1 MIKCPSCSRNL
12 TDESRFCPSCGI
24 ALSGY
29 STPAVPLVE
38 LPTLSLFQPE
48 NSAPKA
54 FPHVA
59 RFLSP
64 DSMGSARFLPG
75 ATLTGRYR
83 IVGLL
88 GRGGMG
94 EVYRADDLKLGQPVA
109 LKFLPESLAR
119 DGAALARFHKEVRI
133 ARTVSHPNVC
143 RVFDI
148 GEVDHHHF
156 ISMEYVDGEDLASLL
171 RRIGRL
177 PHDKGLEIAR
187 QLCAGLAAAHDTGVL
202 HRDLKPANVMI
213 DARGKARLTDFGLAD
228 LSEEIRSEGL
238 TGTLTYMSPEQLAG
252 KEATIGSDIY
262 SLGLVLYE
270 IFTGKRAFESTTIDE
285 LIRLHAGTVPT
296 SPSSLVKEIDPGVE
310 RVILRCLDKDPSNRP
325 ASALQ
330 IAALLPGGDPLAA
343 ALAAGETP
351 SPEMVAAAPK
361 EGSLRPAVAGLFLV
375 SVFIGLALTTVLSS
389 LTLLHR
395 IVPLEK
401 TPDVLKERASQV
413 AQKLGYTGT
422 PADVAFGFFY
432 DLEHL
437 RYVRDND
444 SSPNRWNRLATGQP
458 AAIDFWY
465 RQSPQ
470 YLVPYGNNLVSQVDP
485 PNILPGMVRISL
497 DTTGRLVLFD
507 AVPQQEVEG
516 LKKDAASQDWSV
528 LFKEAG
534 LEMANFQPAEPT
546 RTPPHAHDARMTWR
560 GTYPNMPDL
569 RVRIE
574 ATAYQGKPSYFEIIN
589 PWGSHAPQAP
599 VPPTETQTVGF
610 VVLIAVFFGIMLIG
624 TLLAFKNIR
633 LGRGDLKGAFRVTVF
648 LFILRMVSWAAS
660 VHHVPRIGEV
670 DLVIA
675 GLQSALFWSCF
686 VGLMYLALEP
696 FLRSRWPD
704 RIISWSRLLA
714 GDFRD
719 PLIGRDILIG
729 ALFGA
734 GLILDLQLYH
744 VVPRWLGWPPGIP
757 ILLRIPEMGM
767 LGIRS
772 FVPLFAIQMSAPLVQ
787 SFMVVFLL
795 LFLAMLLRKNW
806 LGIGAGWLV
815 LSGFIVSGA
824 ADEGLL
830 VAAVAFGFVT
840 STLLV
845 FVAVR
850 FGLLALMS
858 ALVFWVLPYFFPM
871 TTELTAWYAGDFILD
886 LILLVG
892 IAVYGFYITLAGQ
905 PLFRGQWLEE

>member
-1 MIKCPSCSRNL
+1 MMKCPSCSRKL
-12 TDESRFCPSCGI
+12 PEQSRFCLSCGV
-24 ALSGY
+24 ALGDY
-29 STPAVPLVE
+29 STSVIPLVDP
-38 LPTLSLFQPE
+38 PTLSLSQPD
-48 NSAPKA
+48 NLAPEGSR
-54 FPHVA
+54 HTA
-59 RFLSP
+59 RFLSS
-64 DSMGSARFLPG
+64 DWMDAARFIPG
-75 ATLTGRYR
+75 TTLAGRYR

-109 LKFLPESLAR
+109 LKFLPATLAR
-119 DGAALARFHKEVRI
+119 DGAALARLHKEVRI
-133 ARTVSHPNVC
+133 ARAVTHPNVC

-148 GEVDHHHF
+148 GEVEDHHF
-156 ISMEYVDGEDLASLL
+156 LSMEYVDGEDLASLL

-177 PHDKGLEIAR
+177 PPDKALEIAR

-213 DARGKARLTDFGLAD
+213 DARGKARITDFGLAD
-228 LSEEIRSEGL
+228 LSGEIRGEAQG
-238 TGTLTYMSPEQLAG
+238 GTPAYMSPEQLAR
-252 KEATIGSDIY
+252 KEVTVRSDIY

-270 IFTGKRAFESTTIDE
+270 TFTGKRAFESTTIDE

-395 IVPLEK
+395 MVPLEK

-458 AAIDFWY
+458 AAVYFWY

-470 YLVPYGNNLVSQVDP
+470 YLVPYGNSLVSQVDP
-485 PNILPGMVRISL
+485 PNIFPGMVGISL

-507 AVPQQEVEG
+507 AVPDQAVERS
-516 LKKDAASQDWSV
+516 KKDDAPQDWSV

-534 LEMANFQPAEPT
+534 LELENFQPAEPT

-569 RVRIE
+569 PVRIE
-574 ATAYQGKPSYFEIIN
+574 AAAYHGKPSYFEIIN

-599 VPPTETQTVGF
+599 VPPTETQTIGF

-670 DLVIA
+670 DLLIA

-719 PLIGRDILIG
+719 PLVGRDILIG
-729 ALFGA
+729 ALFGV
-734 GLILDLQLYH
+734 GLILDLQLSH

-858 ALVFWVLPYFFPM
+858 ALVFWVLPHFFPI
-871 TTELTAWYAGDFILD
+871 TTELTVWYAGDFILD
-886 LILLVG
+886 LIFLVG
-892 IAVYGFYITLAGQ
+892 IAVYGFYIALAGQ
-905 PLFRGQWLEE
+905 PLFRGRWLEE